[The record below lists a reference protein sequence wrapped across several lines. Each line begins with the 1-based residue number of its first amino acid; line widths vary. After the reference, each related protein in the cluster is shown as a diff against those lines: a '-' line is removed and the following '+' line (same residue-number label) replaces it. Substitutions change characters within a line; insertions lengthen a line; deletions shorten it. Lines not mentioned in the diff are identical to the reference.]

1 MHFNRNILKD
11 FARLCNLAYRSGE
24 EMSEN
29 YKARPYNLND
39 QCSVLYHC
47 NKNPEFITRGND
59 SQMYICK
66 YDDKLSVIFR
76 GTESKRDILTDLN
89 IIQIKMPIAN
99 TREKEYPD
107 LISQLDLIYHDIKN
121 NNLNN
126 GSWIKK
132 IDSIKEK
139 YPKPE

>member
-1 MHFNRNILKD
+1 MHFNRSILKD

-47 NKNPEFITRGND
+47 KKSPQFISRGND

-89 IIQIKMPIAN
+89 IIQIK
-99 TREKEYPD
+99 
-107 LISQLDLIYHDIKN
+107 Q
-121 NNLNN
+121 
-126 GSWIKK
+126 
-132 IDSIKEK
+132 
-139 YPKPE
+139 